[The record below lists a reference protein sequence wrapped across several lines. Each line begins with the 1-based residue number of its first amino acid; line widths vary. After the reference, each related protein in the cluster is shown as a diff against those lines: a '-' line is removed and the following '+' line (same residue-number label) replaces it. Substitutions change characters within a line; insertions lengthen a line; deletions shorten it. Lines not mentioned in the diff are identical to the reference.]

1 MARACLFLSKVI
13 RKALPA
19 LVVILL
25 VFITLMFLISY
36 TEAFFLVI
44 LAWFL
49 IPVLLVK
56 GWRCVKR
63 WVR

>member
-1 MARACLFLSKVI
+1 MK
-13 RKALPA
+13 KALPA
-19 LVVILL
+19 LLVILL
-25 VFITLMFLISY
+25 VFVSLMFLIRY

-56 GWRCVKR
+56 GWRRIKAWVK
-63 WVR
+63 